1 MHRHQPRTWLLG
13 LVLALVSVL
22 AAPAPAGAAVTT
34 EAIFNNP
41 AGTTAEQNRIR
52 DRLVALINGAPAGT
66 SVRLAMYT
74 FTDNDVRDALIA
86 AKGRGVAVKVIV
98 DYKSHAYKPDGTTL
112 TEGGEYE
119 TLAQGLGTD
128 RTQPSWILSCP
139 QGRGCIANR
148 VLYSGEDGSINH
160 NKFALFSSTE
170 GTSNVVF
177 QTSANMSTLQRT
189 DLFNNAVTIVDKG
202 LYDNYLA
209 YFNDQV
215 TYSSTAGTDTYY
227 ETPTSATNPAY
238 KNYFFPRKESSGL
251 TYRTDP
257 ATDTVKLILDKVDC
271 AAHSQVRVAA
281 NLFNRTHVASKLVS
295 MVDAGCSVTLAAD
308 ADPDGGKPGSN
319 QPSMHPDVEAIVSG
333 KLTQRVECW
342 ENPPAGRTAKIGV
355 HSKYLLVNGTYDGV
369 AGKKIVWTGS
379 HNYTWQALRNND
391 ETLLKIDSPALYDVF
406 KANHDQLMTYCAGT

>member
-1 MHRHQPRTWLLG
+1 MHRHHPRTWLLG
-13 LVLALVSVL
+13 LVVALLSAL
-22 AAPAPAGAAVTT
+22 AAPTPAAAAVTT
-34 EAIFNNP
+34 GVIFNDP
-41 AGTTAEQNRIR
+41 AGTTAEQDRIR
-52 DRLVALINGAPAGT
+52 DHLVSLIDGAPAGS

-98 DYKSHAYKPDGTTL
+98 DYKSHEFAPGGGTETP
-112 TEGGEYE
+112 GGEYE
-119 TLAQGLGTD
+119 NLAEALGTD

-139 QGRGCIANR
+139 RGRGCIANR

-160 NKFALFSSTE
+160 NKFALFSSTG
-170 GTSNVVF
+170 GTSNVVL
-177 QTSANMSTLQRT
+177 QTSANMSGIQRT

-227 ETPTSATNPAY
+227 KTPISATNPAY
-238 KNYFFPRKESSGL
+238 KNYFFPRKEASGL

-257 ATDTVKLILDKVDC
+257 GTDTVKLILDKVDC
-271 AAHSQVRVAA
+271 AAHSEVRIAA
-281 NLFNRTHVASKLVS
+281 NLFNRTHVASKLVA
-295 MVDAGCSVTLAAD
+295 MVNAGCSVTLAAD
-308 ADPDGGKPGSN
+308 ADPDGGKPGSG
-319 QPSMHPDVEAIVSG
+319 QPSMHPDVEAILYG

-342 ENPPAGRTAKIGV
+342 ENPPSGRTDKIGL

-391 ETLLKIDSPALYDVF
+391 ETLLKIDNAALHDLF
-406 KANHDQLMTYCAGT
+406 KANHDELMSYCAGT